1 MVTDYRSKEKSSYW
15 SLAIPVFIIIN
26 IRVEAGLA
34 TPPEQA
40 LDGLVAISVLALM
53 LYTGLKFFNLIEC
66 RDNMNPLSKYEF
78 L

>member
-34 TPPEQA
+34 TPLEQA
-40 LDGLVAISVLALM
+40 LDGLIAISVLALM
-53 LYTGLKFFNLIEC
+53 IHTGLKFFNVIEYQ
-66 RDNMNPLSKYEF
+66 DNKNLLP
-78 L
+78 